1 MIQTPAS
8 PSPLKQL
15 GRLIFW
21 VVLPLLAGLLVAFI
35 VVPVPQVGVVR
46 FEDYIWYYSTEYLTD
61 LLDHARTD
69 PNIRAV
75 VLQLDSPGGAVIYTE
90 ELYFHLLKLRETKP
104 LVVSI
109 ESMAASGGYYMA
121 AAGDYVFAKPASI
134 VGNIGVISTLPSTDE
149 QRFTDESY
157 VATGP
162 YKFSGGSRGDY
173 LRQTELLKLGFLEA
187 VFAQRGDRIT
197 VGRDVISTGEIFL
210 GLQAQQY
217 GLIDELGATTE
228 AVQKAAQLARLA
240 HYKVVDVA
248 EIVFPASEESE
259 EVIPLDASK
268 VPALDHLPRGL
279 YYLYIEPEQRRP

>member
-8 PSPLKQL
+8 PSPLRQL

-21 VVLPLLAGLLVAFI
+21 VVLPLLAGLLVAW
-35 VVPVPQVGVVR
+35 VAVPAPQVGVVR
-46 FEDYIWYYSTEYLTD
+46 FEDYIWYYSTEYLTE
-61 LLDHARTD
+61 LLDYARTD
-69 PNIRAV
+69 PDIRAV

-90 ELYFHLLKLRETKP
+90 ELYFHLLKLREAKP
-104 LVVSI
+104 LIVSI
-109 ESMAASGGYYMA
+109 EGMAASGGYYMA

-134 VGNIGVISTLPSTDE
+134 VGNIGVISSLPSTDD

-173 LRQTELLKLGFLEA
+173 LRQIELLKLGFLEA

-217 GLIDELGATTE
+217 GLVDELGATSE
-228 AVQKAAQLARLA
+228 AVQKAARMAKLA
-240 HYKVVDVA
+240 HYEVVDVA
-248 EIVFPASEESE
+248 EIVYPPQETDEEI
-259 EVIPLDASK
+259 IPLGASK
-268 VPALDHLPRGL
+268 TPALDNLARGL